1 MATSTNASAHAQA
14 GAPAHGAT
22 LPDDELF
29 IARAFAAPL
38 PLVFR
43 MWEDPEHRARWW
55 GPKGRTCSHLAQ
67 DFRVG
72 GAWRACLS
80 SPTGDSWHGGVFLE
94 IERDR
99 RIVFTF
105 TWDEGPAA
113 GVETVITVTFA
124 EQNGMTI
131 QTFHQT
137 PFTSVERRN
146 SHVVGWSLVLDSAQ
160 AYAEALAAQTSSP
173 ENPALQTP

>member
-1 MATSTNASAHAQA
+1 MEARTETLATPH
-14 GAPAHGAT
+14 GAP

-29 IARAFAAPL
+29 IVRAFDAPL

-55 GPKGRTCSHLAQ
+55 GPKGFTCKHLVQ
-67 DFRVG
+67 EFRPG
-72 GAWRACLS
+72 GAWRACIS
-80 SPTGDSWHGGVFLE
+80 SPTVGESWHGGVFRE

-105 TWDEGPAA
+105 TWDSGPAA

-124 EQNGMTI
+124 EQQGMTI

-137 PFTSVERRN
+137 PFTSVERRD
-146 SHVVGWSLVLDSAQ
+146 SHVVGWSLLLDREQ
-160 AYAEALAAQTSSP
+160 AYAEALAQGEQP
-173 ENPALQTP
+173 

>member
-1 MATSTNASAHAQA
+1 MDARTDALR
-14 GAPAHGAT
+14 PAHGAS

-29 IARAFAAPL
+29 IVRAFSAPV

-55 GPKGRTCSHLAQ
+55 APKAFRCTHLKQ

-72 GAWRACLS
+72 GDWRACIV
-80 SPTGDSWHGGVFLE
+80 SPATGESWQGGVFRE

-105 TWDEGPAA
+105 AWDGGPSA
-113 GVETVITVTFA
+113 GLETLVTVTFA
-124 EQNGMTI
+124 ERNGMTV

-137 PFTSVERRN
+137 PFLNVERRDA
-146 SHVVGWSLVLDSAQ
+146 HVVGWSQLLDREQ
-160 AYAEALAAQTSSP
+160 AYAETLAQGATS
-173 ENPALQTP
+173 